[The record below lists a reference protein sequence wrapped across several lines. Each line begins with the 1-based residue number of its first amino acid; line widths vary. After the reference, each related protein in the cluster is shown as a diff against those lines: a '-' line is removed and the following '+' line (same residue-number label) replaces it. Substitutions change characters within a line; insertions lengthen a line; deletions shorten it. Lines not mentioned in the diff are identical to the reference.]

1 MKTTMV
7 VSGKGS
13 QDWWAESSDGRW
25 RCLHGCSRAERNPV
39 IMWQKCERGSES
51 CGLWPRVSSS
61 GMKSSPPA
69 SRRAA
74 GSQPPWL
81 TGTNITP
88 FPASRWAGKG
98 ALERL
103 RVSSGWVFFFSFLV
117 FSLPLSERRENRASV
132 SLSKQTNQKAF
143 SWKGH
148 VQADERAAGSSCLSA
163 QADERLEILAFAGL
177 LHLCGNL
184 YSALTRAAVMNIDAS
199 VQTLLGD
206 IWTFCRARME
216 SKNKKKSLCIL
227 NHQCPQKNGRSSS
240 SPVLHLCFL
249 TNYCD

>member
-7 VSGKGS
+7 DYGIRKSGKGS
-13 QDWWAESSDGRW
+13 QDWWAESSDCRW
-25 RCLHGCSRAERNPV
+25 RCLHGGSRAEQSPV
-39 IMWQKCERGSES
+39 IMWQKCERGSEG
-51 CGLWPRVSSS
+51 CALRPRVSSS

-69 SRRAA
+69 SRRAT

-88 FPASRWAGKG
+88 FPASPWAGKG
-98 ALERL
+98 GLEHL
-103 RVSSGWVFFFSFLV
+103 RVSSGWVFFFL
-117 FSLPLSERRENRASV
+117 LLQRENRASV

-148 VQADERAAGSSCLSA
+148 VRADERAAGSSCLA
-163 QADERLEILAFAGL
+163 TQPEERLEILAFVGL

-206 IWTFCRARME
+206 IWTFCTAKIE
-216 SKNKKKSLCIL
+216 WKNKTKKISALWTISV
-227 NHQCPQKNGRSSS
+227 HENGPSCS
-240 SPVLHLCFL
+240 SPVLHLCFSH
-249 TNYCD
+249 